1 MGSNGIESSH
11 ACCISIDLAPF
22 FWLIG
27 RELHLQIYAKW
38 VEKICNNVQ
47 VCKGMVCAQSVH
59 RQVSLNHWA
68 AVPLFRP
75 NVNLRL
81 LQKIEDSWTKHNCIS
96 YLKGRDDLRCICARR
111 RFQQQLQVWLTLR
124 KHHALCAERDG
135 YIQNALQ
142 ICYYKYFQA
151 EILCLRGMNIGFMWI
166 HLVPLLRVA
175 SCCFEQGAG
184 GCGQVHTLL
193 GSALSTAE
201 LLSFEWT

>member
-1 MGSNGIESSH
+1 MH
-11 ACCISIDLAPF
+11 AAFRSILPRSF
-22 FWLIG
+22 GLIG

-38 VEKICNNVQ
+38 VEKIWNNVQ

-111 RFQQQLQVWLTLR
+111 RFS
-124 KHHALCAERDG
+124 AAAPSMADAAEAPRFVRRARR
-135 YIQNALQ
+135 IHSKCTSNLLH
-142 ICYYKYFQA
+142 KYFQA